1 LTRRHRIQYQ
11 DWLMPLW
18 AASTAAL
25 GSYIGVIRAISDLR
39 EEVRVAR
46 ADYTATARALDR
58 RLERAEA
65 AVPQTERRCESLIRH
80 HEQAFHHIRRGE

>member
-1 LTRRHRIQYQ
+1 
-11 DWLMPLW
+11 MPLW

-39 EEVRVAR
+39 EEVRVVR
-46 ADYTATARALDR
+46 AEYTATARAMDR

-65 AVPQTERRCESLIRH
+65 AAPYVERRCEALVRH
-80 HEQAFHHIRRGE
+80 HEQAFHHNRRSE

>member
-1 LTRRHRIQYQ
+1 MTRRHRIRYQ

-39 EEVRVAR
+39 EEVRVVR
-46 ADYTATARALDR
+46 ADYTATARALDG

-65 AVPQTERRCESLIRH
+65 AATQTERRCESLVRH
-80 HEQAFHHIRRGE
+80 HEQAFHHRGRGE

>member
-1 LTRRHRIQYQ
+1 
-11 DWLMPLW
+11 MPLW